1 MQCNLVNDKNCNN
14 KQTAL
19 VRVIGIQLML
29 DVYSLFSTN
38 PLWITFLIIDISARD
53 RAVSSS
59 LSSSKH

>member
-14 KQTAL
+14 KQPAL
-19 VRVIGIQLML
+19 RVIGIQLML